1 MADISTGFLLNDA
14 GKVAIVFDDPTFV
27 RAETI
32 TLDLKSGTLHAILHE
47 MHHHLGTLSADLAKA
62 FSYNSQVLLTS
73 KRGDGSV
80 IDLQADLIV
89 YN

>member
-27 RAETI
+27 RSETI
-32 TLDLKSGTLHAILHE
+32 TLDLRSGEVHAILHE
-47 MHHHLGTLSADLAKA
+47 MHHHLGTISGELAEA
-62 FSYNSQVLLTS
+62 FAGNSRVLLTS
-73 KRGDGSV
+73 RRGDGSV

>member
-1 MADISTGFLLNDA
+1 MADISSGFMLNEA
-14 GKVAIVFDDPTFV
+14 GKVAIVFDDPAFV
-27 RAETI
+27 RSEII

-47 MHHHLGTLSADLAKA
+47 TNHHIGTVSGQMAEA
-62 FSYNSQVLLTS
+62 FANNRHVLLTS
-73 KRGDGSV
+73 KRGDGSI

>member
-1 MADISTGFLLNDA
+1 MADISSGFLLNQA

-32 TLDLKSGTLHAILHE
+32 TLDLKSGAVHAILHE
-47 MHHHLGTLSADLAKA
+47 HHHHLGEVSSRMAEA
-62 FSYNSQVLLTS
+62 FACNSHVLLTS
-73 KRGDGSV
+73 RRGDGSI
-80 IDLQADLIV
+80 IDLRADLIV